1 MRRVRILEEAAEE
14 AVEAAGWYEPQR
26 PGLGAEFERAVEAAL
41 DLLQEESVPLTIMPG
56 AAGRLG
62 AKRLILRRFPYDVVV
77 KERDDELVVIAF
89 AHQSRGLNIGALDC
103 APSTH
108 L

>member
-1 MRRVRILEEAAEE
+1 M
-14 AVEAAGWYEPQR
+14 EAAGWYEPQR

-41 DLLQEESVPLTIMPG
+41 DLLQDEIVPLTIMPG
-56 AAGRLG
+56 GAGRLG

-89 AHQSRGLNIGALDC
+89 AHQSRRPQYWRTRLR
-103 APSTH
+103 T
-108 L
+108 